1 MLIRLSRVVV
11 VVAGRTALWRYG
23 IPRVEYLEVL
33 LRAQQ
38 VSCDS
43 TLEYFTYLEV
53 PRMSFGEES
62 TRTNQPN
69 FPPQRFLTK
78 AIIPA
83 RMSRQRQTKWWVEL
97 KMDPKT
103 FWPNFSSVN
112 TFPPKSQCDLLD
124 LSVLWYNI
132 IWVLGVI
139 IYRPKGSN
147 NWPKHPN
154 SHSLLC
160 NLLSVTPESLLD
172 ISINSALSRG
182 LHWCADVLYDL
193 AICFARHPVDP
204 LLSSLHNKFIRGH
217 WPLTISRPSTLA
229 LL

>member
-1 MLIRLSRVVV
+1 
-11 VVAGRTALWRYG
+11 
-23 IPRVEYLEVL
+23 
-33 LRAQQ
+33 
-38 VSCDS
+38 
-43 TLEYFTYLEV
+43 
-53 PRMSFGEES
+53 MSFGKEL

-160 NLLSVTPESLLD
+160 NLLSVTPESVLD
-172 ISINSALSRG
+172 ISINPAVSRQF
-182 LHWCADVLYDL
+182 HRCADVLCYYL
-193 AICFARHPVDP
+193 AISVHTI
-204 LLSSLHNKFIRGH
+204 LLTLLVLITQQIFIHRH

-229 LL
+229 LLQFPRVGIGHTWNFNTI